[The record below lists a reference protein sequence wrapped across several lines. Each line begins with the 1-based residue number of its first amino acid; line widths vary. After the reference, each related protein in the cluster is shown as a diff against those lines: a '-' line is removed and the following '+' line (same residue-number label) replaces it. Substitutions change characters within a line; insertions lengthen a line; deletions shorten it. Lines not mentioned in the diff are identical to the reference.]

1 MPTAERYRQ
10 LLRDAQKADE
20 IHSSAYNA
28 ARSKF
33 GTVKKGHEATTLE
46 LAARFRDLGLFYEA
60 LAPAEKRFLAG
71 DATACD
77 DIINF
82 LEVDI
87 PVSGSGY
94 KREKFYRKFKSMKL
108 NREQVVRLQDI
119 AVARCASTEQRRE
132 DAELRRLMIKFANS
146 EFLRRIANVPD
157 DAGARVRRKKSL
169 MVEVVLKG
177 RKDLRPTTESSIKRK
192 LA

>member
-33 GTVKKGHEATTLE
+33 GTNKKGHEATTLE

-71 DATACD
+71 DATVCD

-94 KREKFYRKFKSMKL
+94 KKEKFYRKFKSMKL
-108 NREQVVRLQDI
+108 NREQVVRLKDI
-119 AVARCASTEQRRE
+119 AVARCASAEQRRE
-132 DAELRRLMIKFANS
+132 DAELRRLMIKFADS
-146 EFLRRIANVPD
+146 DFLRRIANVPD

-177 RKDLRPTTESSIKRK
+177 RKDLLPKTKSPIK
-192 LA
+192 